1 MNTLIKISDTI
12 DQINEFA
19 GKVVSWLLILM
30 IINVFI
36 VVVLRYLFSYGV
48 VWMQETYIWM
58 HSIVFLVGAGY
69 TLACDAH
76 VRIDLI
82 YGKAGN
88 RYKSMVNLICTLIFA
103 LPVLYFLFSSS
114 LPFVKRSWSIYEK
127 SAEAGGLQGV
137 FLFKSVILLFCIL
150 FGLQFIALTTRSIST
165 LLSQKIK
172 FTNKV

>member
-1 MNTLIKISDTI
+1 MNILIKISNTI

-36 VVVLRYLFSYGV
+36 VVVLRYVFSYGA

-58 HSIVFLVGAGY
+58 HSIIFLVGAGY
-69 TLACDAH
+69 TLAYDAH

-82 YGKAGN
+82 YGKAGDQY
-88 RYKSMVNLICTLIFA
+88 RSVVNLICTLIFA
-103 LPVLYFLFSSS
+103 LPVLYYLFLSS
-114 LPFVKRSWSIYEK
+114 LPFVERSWSIYEK
-127 SAEAGGLQGV
+127 SAETGGLHGV

-150 FGLQFIALTTRSIST
+150 FGLQFIALMIKSVST
-165 LLSQKIK
+165 FFRHK
-172 FTNKV
+172 